1 MTIQELIDEFV
12 VYLVGNSSSEA
23 NRRTCPRFYG
33 GNEMMSDEEAEIMF
47 WVVIWLGVVFSGT
60 LLVAGYTLP
69 STELLNLGRLTIT
82 AFFMAICI
90 NFVSKKG
97 V

>member
-1 MTIQELIDEFV
+1 MM
-12 VYLVGNSSSEA
+12 
-23 NRRTCPRFYG
+23 
-33 GNEMMSDEEAEIMF
+33 NEKDTETVF
-47 WVVIWLGVVFSGT
+47 WAVIWLGVIFSGM

-69 STELLNLGRLTIT
+69 SAELLNLGRLTIT

-97 V
+97 D